1 MTLPDST
8 SGPLADGFKGVRSRS
23 GTVDALPYP
32 PRPGQ
37 RELVAVLERAVRR
50 GGHAVVESGTG
61 TGKTVSA
68 LAAALP
74 AAQDL
79 GKRVLYLTRTNAQ
92 ERQVVVEFRQVA
104 PRLARPATAVALQG
118 RTHLCPLRAEDPA
131 MADATSEELALMCR
145 DRVKAA
151 EDERNGKRA
160 RFAGCRFYAATEGE
174 ALAGFVGE
182 ARASALTAEE
192 LVGRAVERRMCPYYV
207 SRALLADATLVV
219 APYVYWFN
227 PFLRRALLEWMGA
240 VPRDLVVVV
249 DEAHNLPDYARESLS
264 KHLGRHGL
272 ERASRE
278 VEEFG
283 DRELPGTGL
292 TVAAFLARLNG
303 VVEGLAAEH
312 LLGEDGLVPPDA
324 FDAELLSALRS
335 TTRTWDRVAAALL
348 GFGEEVREARRRAGR
363 VPRSYVGSVGTFL
376 VDYRESEPESFLRLV
391 EEDRT
396 SAGPRLALAC
406 LDATLATS
414 ALLDAHATLHVSGT
428 LAPLEA
434 YRDAI
439 GLPEDTELAEFPSP
453 FARDRRAVLVD
464 TTVTTR
470 HADVAADPEAW
481 TRLGRR
487 LAEVRA
493 AASGRNAAV
502 FAPSFDV
509 LARLEK
515 HLPRGTLV
523 EDRGADQRTLM
534 ALVDEFKGDRGAT
547 LLAVTGGRLGEG
559 LDFPGGELELV
570 VIAGLPYPKPTARL
584 TGLVR
589 FFDARFGRGFEY
601 AVVVPTVRRTLQAVG
616 RLIRSPDDRGVV
628 VLLDRRAVTLKPYL
642 PELVSGDDPA
652 HATQAFFAR
661 GEGLPRMP
669 KTT

>member
-1 MTLPDST
+1 M
-8 SGPLADGFKGVRSRS
+8 
-23 GTVDALPYP
+23 DALPYP

-37 RELVAVLERAVRR
+37 RELVDVLARAVRR
-50 GGHAVVESGTG
+50 GGHAIVESGTG

-92 ERQVVVEFRQVA
+92 ERQVVLEFREVA
-104 PRLARPATAVALQG
+104 PRLPRPATAVALQG
-118 RTHLCPLRAEDPA
+118 RTHLCPLRGEDPA
-131 MADATSEELALMCR
+131 MAEANSEELALMCR

-151 EDERNGKRA
+151 DDEAHGRRP
-160 RFAGCRFYAATEGE
+160 RFAPCRFFARAAGE
-174 ALAGFVGE
+174 ALGGLVGA
-182 ARASALTAEE
+182 ARARAFTAEE
-192 LVGRAVERRMCPYYV
+192 LVAEASGREMCPYYV

-227 PFLRRALLEWMGA
+227 PYLRRALLEWMGA

-249 DEAHNLPDYARESLS
+249 DEAHNVPDYARESLS

-272 ERASRE
+272 ERAARE

-292 TVAAFLARLNG
+292 TLASFLTRLNG
-303 VVEGLAAEH
+303 VVDGLAAEH
-312 LLGEDGLVPPDA
+312 LNGEDGLVPPDA

-348 GFGEEVREARRRAGR
+348 GFGEEVREARRRAGK

-376 VDYRESEPESFLRLV
+376 VDYRESEPESYLRLV
-391 EEDRT
+391 EESAET
-396 SAGPRLALAC
+396 SGPRLALAC
-406 LDATLATS
+406 LDATLAT
-414 ALLDAHATLHVSGT
+414 APLLDTHATLHLSGT

-434 YRDAI
+434 YRDAV
-439 GLPEDTELAEFPSP
+439 GLPEDTELASFPSP
-453 FARDRRAVLVD
+453 FARERRAVLVD
-464 TTVTTR
+464 TSVTTR

-481 TRLGRR
+481 ERLGRR
-487 LAEVRA
+487 LAAVRGA
-493 AASGRNAAV
+493 AVGRNAAV
-502 FAPSFDV
+502 FVPSFDV
-509 LARLEK
+509 LQRVRR
-515 HLPRGTLV
+515 HLPRDTLV
-523 EDRGADQRTLM
+523 EQRGVDQRALM
-534 ALVDEFKGDRGAT
+534 AMLDAFKGDRGAT

-570 VIAGLPYPKPTARL
+570 IVAGMPYPKPTARL
-584 TGLVR
+584 QGLVH

-616 RLIRSPDDRGVV
+616 RLIRSPDDRGVA
-628 VLLDRRAVTLKPYL
+628 VLLDRRAVALRAYL
-642 PELVSGDDPA
+642 PELRSDADPTA
-652 HATQAFFAR
+652 PTAAFFAA
-661 GEGLPRMP
+661 